1 MKNSTMNHLPVIY
14 GLAELILT
22 SVLLSLLLILARI
35 GVFAYVACQNHVC
48 DSMIPSFALYL
59 NG

>member
-1 MKNSTMNHLPVIY
+1 MNHLPVIY